1 MLGSGY
7 TVLNKGNWGK
17 TVQSNNVDAYK
28 NTDSYTSAISSN
40 PGSFL
45 SFLSFFF
52 CLLFVLPFIQKKKKN
67 SQLLFNIPVDYV
79 FIMLGSNDA
88 KPSYWTNSTQFYNDY
103 VALIQTFKN
112 LAKKPTVFLV
122 TSPTAYGS
130 LTSIDSSTLN
140 NVVVPLERKIAA
152 DVQFLLSLFYHVL
165 MLKL

>member
-1 MLGSGY
+1 MLML
-7 TVLNKGNWGK
+7 TKILIL
-17 TVQSNNVDAYK
+17 TLLL
-28 NTDSYTSAISSN
+28 SAPIQVHFF
-40 PGSFL
+40 PFFHFFFVSFL
-45 SFLSFFF
+45 SFLSFR
-52 CLLFVLPFIQKKKKN
+52 KKKKN

-152 DVQFLLSLFYHVL
+152 DVQFLLSFFYHVL